1 MIKISNL
8 YKSFHSKPVLS
19 GLSLEIHDGKSTVVI
34 GKSGSGKTV
43 LLKLIIG
50 LLRPDV
56 GEIWIDDQNILNLN
70 FRNLQSIRGHFGY
83 VFQAAAL
90 FDSMTVA
97 ENVGLGLKKSF
108 NWSDQQ
114 IHNRVKK
121 CLSFV
126 DLSNV
131 ENKFPAELSGGMK
144 KRVGIARA
152 IAASPRYILF
162 DEPTT
167 GLDPETAENI
177 NQLIVKLKR
186 ELKLTSIIVTHDMHS
201 AFSVGDS
208 IALLHNG
215 VIELQGTPETI
226 RGMHHHEIQKFL
238 IGCFRVEKIE
248 ALDEK

>member
-1 MIKISNL
+1 MIKIVNVQKLFNSNQ
-8 YKSFHSKPVLS
+8 VLRAVN
-19 GLSLEIHDGKSTVVI
+19 LEIHDGEATVII

-50 LLRPDV
+50 LLQPDA
-56 GEIWIDDQNILNLN
+56 GEIWIDDQNIVTLN
-70 FRNLQSIRGHFGY
+70 FRALQSIRRHFGY

-97 ENVGLGLKKSF
+97 QNVGLGIKKFF
-108 NWSDQQ
+108 NWSDQK
-114 IHNRVKK
+114 IHDRVKE
-121 CLSFV
+121 CLEFV
-126 DLSNV
+126 NLSDA

-152 IAASPRYILF
+152 IAASPQYILF

-186 ELKLTSIIVTHDMHS
+186 ELKITSIIVTHDMHS
-201 AFSVGDS
+201 AFTVGDS

-215 VIELQGTPETI
+215 RIELQGTPETI

-248 ALDEK
+248 ALYEK